1 MATSGVGGASLD
13 VNAIVTQLM
22 SLERR
27 PLEALSRREA
37 QVTARMAAV
46 ARVQGAVSG
55 LQVAAAS
62 LAKSATFSG
71 LRASVGGDAATVAVT
86 DGSKAA
92 AGSYTLKVNALASAQ
107 SLASQAFTAG
117 ASIGTG
123 TLRLEL
129 GSVAGGVF
137 TPRAG
142 TTFPTLTIDAG
153 NNTLAGIRDA
163 INAARIGVT
172 AGIVNDGS
180 GARLTVTAN
189 DTGLA
194 SVLRITVDGDGDGDN
209 GDNAGLSRLSF
220 DPTIALPPEQ
230 TVTAGRQL
238 QQTRAAADAAFEVNG
253 LALSASSNRVTGAIE
268 GLSLDLRKL
277 SADAVT
283 VTVERDTAAIRGA
296 VDGFVKAYNDLDRL
310 IRDLT
315 AFDPATRRGATLNGD
330 AAVRSLQTQVRG
342 LVRAQLNVAE
352 GELASRSA
360 AGIEAGRDGTL
371 SVNAARFDAAVADPA
386 RLARLFTA
394 TSTIESQQGLGVRL
408 EALAKSLTGTDG
420 LLPAR
425 TKGLQ
430 AQVDSIN
437 RQEGQFN
444 NRLVEI
450 ERRLRRQ
457 YAALDTQL
465 QRMQGTSNSLANA
478 LSGLPKPPGA

>member
-37 QVTARMAAV
+37 QVTARIAAV

-220 DPTIALPPEQ
+220 DPTIALPPDQ

-253 LALSASSNRVTGAIE
+253 LALAASSNRVTGAIE

-342 LVRAQLNVAE
+342 LVRARAE
-352 GELASRSA
+352 
-360 AGIEAGRDGTL
+360 
-371 SVNAARFDAAVADPA
+371 PW
-386 RLARLFTA
+386 
-394 TSTIESQQGLGVRL
+394 
-408 EALAKSLTGTDG
+408 
-420 LLPAR
+420 
-425 TKGLQ
+425 
-430 AQVDSIN
+430 
-437 RQEGQFN
+437 
-444 NRLVEI
+444 
-450 ERRLRRQ
+450 
-457 YAALDTQL
+457 
-465 QRMQGTSNSLANA
+465 
-478 LSGLPKPPGA
+478 